1 MWIQSI
7 NLNEVQSKYVF
18 VSMVT
23 LPIISNPQNE
33 MAMSQ
38 STLEKKKRD
47 DETIIETVI
56 DHDLIL
62 HTLIC

>member
-7 NLNEVQSKYVF
+7 NLNVVQSKYVF

-38 STLEKKKRD
+38 STLEKKRD
-47 DETIIETVI
+47 EETIIVTVI

>member
-1 MWIQSI
+1 
-7 NLNEVQSKYVF
+7 
-18 VSMVT
+18 MVT

-38 STLEKKKRD
+38 STLGKKKRD

>member
-33 MAMSQ
+33 IAMSQ

>member
-7 NLNEVQSKYVF
+7 NLNVVQSKYVF

-38 STLEKKKRD
+38 STLGKKKRD

>member
-7 NLNEVQSKYVF
+7 NLNVVQSKYVF

>member
-7 NLNEVQSKYVF
+7 NLNVVQSKYVL
-18 VSMVT
+18 VT